1 MNKFYSQLRNG
12 SKMGNRKHTCNQGHE
27 HASVRESRRCDELT
41 MLQNGNVI
49 TNLQQQPQ
57 FVLQNKF
64 KWEGKVIREI
74 KYIAD
79 FMYIEDGK
87 VIVEDSKGFRDKVFI
102 LKKKMLL
109 KYFVDNN
116 LNYIFKET

>member
-1 MNKFYSQLRNG
+1 
-12 SKMGNRKHTCNQGHE
+12 
-27 HASVRESRRCDELT
+27 
-41 MLQNGNVI
+41 
-49 TNLQQQPQ
+49 
-57 FVLQNKF
+57 VLQNKF

-102 LKKKMLL
+102 FKKKMLL
-109 KYFVDNN
+109 KYFVDNG
-116 LNYIFKET
+116 LDYIFKET